1 MLLLML
7 PIENALD
14 LRGDRMNKLTESYNK
29 FYEKRLKRLNV
40 KLYWKQE
47 EQRLRSEVQKN
58 SHSILWIWEFS
69 KKAVMICF
77 LFYMIVQIYSMSVMV
92 IYQDFTYL
100 GELITTTGN
109 LVENCVFMYLIK
121 AGLENGVKIWQQ
133 HKDNKSEAE
142 TTEDTESYGPVG

>member
-1 MLLLML
+1 M
-7 PIENALD
+7 I
-14 LRGDRMNKLTESYNK
+14 KLTELYNK

-40 KLYWKQE
+40 TLYRQQE
-47 EQRLRSEVQKN
+47 EQRLLSEVQKN
-58 SHSILWIWEFS
+58 SHSLLWIWEFS

-77 LFYMIVQIYSMSVMV
+77 FFYMIVQIYSMSIMV
-92 IYQDFTYL
+92 IHRDFTYL

-133 HKDNKSEAE
+133 HKANKAEAE
-142 TTEDTESYGPVG
+142 TTEDTEYDGPVG

>member
-1 MLLLML
+1 
-7 PIENALD
+7 
-14 LRGDRMNKLTESYNK
+14 MNKLTEWYNK
-29 FYEKRLKRLNV
+29 LYEKRLKRLNV

-58 SHSILWIWEFS
+58 SHSLLWVWEFS

-77 LFYMIVQIYSMSVMV
+77 FFYMIVQLYSMSVMV

-133 HKDNKSEAE
+133 HKANKSEDV
-142 TTEDTESYGPVG
+142 TVEDTEPDGPVG

>member
-1 MLLLML
+1 M
-7 PIENALD
+7 I
-14 LRGDRMNKLTESYNK
+14 KLTELYNK
-29 FYEKRLKRLNV
+29 FYEKRLKRLNI

-47 EQRLRSEVQKN
+47 EQRLLSEVQKN
-58 SHSILWIWEFS
+58 SHSLLWIWEFS

-77 LFYMIVQIYSMSVMV
+77 FFYMIVQIYSMSIMV
-92 IYQDFTYL
+92 IHRDFTYL

-133 HKDNKSEAE
+133 HKANKAEAE
-142 TTEDTESYGPVG
+142 TTEDTEYDGPVG

>member
-1 MLLLML
+1 M
-7 PIENALD
+7 I
-14 LRGDRMNKLTESYNK
+14 KLTELYNK

-47 EQRLRSEVQKN
+47 EQRLLSEVQKN
-58 SHSILWIWEFS
+58 SHSLLWIWEFS

-77 LFYMIVQIYSMSVMV
+77 FFYMIVQIYSMSVMV

-100 GELITTTGN
+100 GELIMTTGN

-133 HKDNKSEAE
+133 HKANKSEAE
-142 TTEDTESYGPVG
+142 TTEDTESDGPVG

>member
-1 MLLLML
+1 
-7 PIENALD
+7 
-14 LRGDRMNKLTESYNK
+14 MNKLTEWYNK
-29 FYEKRLKRLNV
+29 LYEKRLKRLNV

-58 SHSILWIWEFS
+58 SHSLLWVWEFS

-77 LFYMIVQIYSMSVMV
+77 FFYMIVQLYSMSVMV

-133 HKDNKSEAE
+133 LKANKSDAE
-142 TTEDTESYGPVG
+142 TTDNTESDGPVG

>member
-1 MLLLML
+1 
-7 PIENALD
+7 
-14 LRGDRMNKLTESYNK
+14 MNKLTEWYNK
-29 FYEKRLKRLNV
+29 LYEKRLKRLNI

-58 SHSILWIWEFS
+58 SHSLLWIWEFS

-77 LFYMIVQIYSMSVMV
+77 FFYMIVQIYSMSVMV

-100 GELITTTGN
+100 GELITKTGN

-121 AGLENGVKIWQQ
+121 AGFENGVKIWQQ
-133 HKDNKSEAE
+133 HKANKSESE
-142 TTEDTESYGPVG
+142 TTEDTEYYGPVG

>member
-1 MLLLML
+1 
-7 PIENALD
+7 
-14 LRGDRMNKLTESYNK
+14 MNKLTEWYNK
-29 FYEKRLKRLNV
+29 FYEKRLSRLNI

-58 SHSILWIWEFS
+58 SHSLLWVWEFS

-77 LFYMIVQIYSMSVMV
+77 FFYMIVQLYSMSVMV
-92 IYQDFTYL
+92 IFQDFTYL

-109 LVENCVFMYLIK
+109 LVENCVFMYLVK

-133 HKDNKSEAE
+133 HKADQAE
-142 TTEDTESYGPVG
+142 TESTDETESDGPVG

>member
-1 MLLLML
+1 
-7 PIENALD
+7 
-14 LRGDRMNKLTESYNK
+14 MNKLTEWYNNLC
-29 FYEKRLKRLNV
+29 EKRLKCLNT

-58 SHSILWIWEFS
+58 SHSLLWVWEFS

-77 LFYMIVQIYSMSVMV
+77 FFYMIVQLYSMSVMV
-92 IYQDFTYL
+92 IFQDFTYL

-133 HKDNKSEAE
+133 HKANKSEP
-142 TTEDTESYGPVG
+142 EDTDEIEPDGPVG

>member
-1 MLLLML
+1 
-7 PIENALD
+7 
-14 LRGDRMNKLTESYNK
+14 MNKLTEWYNK
-29 FYEKRLKRLNV
+29 FCEKRLKRLNV

-58 SHSILWIWEFS
+58 SHSLLWVWEFS

-77 LFYMIVQIYSMSVMV
+77 FFYMIVQLYSMSVMV
-92 IYQDFTYL
+92 IYQEFTYL

-133 HKDNKSEAE
+133 HKANKSDTE
-142 TTEDTESYGPVG
+142 TTDDTEPDGPVG

>member
-1 MLLLML
+1 
-7 PIENALD
+7 
-14 LRGDRMNKLTESYNK
+14 MNKLTELYNK

-58 SHSILWIWEFS
+58 SHSLLWIWEFS

-77 LFYMIVQIYSMSVMV
+77 FFYMIVQIYSMSVMV

-100 GELITTTGN
+100 GELIVTTGN

-133 HKDNKSEAE
+133 HKANKSEAE
-142 TTEDTESYGPVG
+142 TTEDTESDGPVG

>member
-1 MLLLML
+1 
-7 PIENALD
+7 
-14 LRGDRMNKLTESYNK
+14 MNKLTELYNK

-58 SHSILWIWEFS
+58 SHSLLWIWEFS

-77 LFYMIVQIYSMSVMV
+77 FFYMIVQIYSMSVMV

-100 GELITTTGN
+100 GELIVTTGN

-121 AGLENGVKIWQQ
+121 AGLENGAKIWQQ
-133 HKDNKSEAE
+133 HKANKSEAE
-142 TTEDTESYGPVG
+142 TTEDTESDGPVG

>member
-1 MLLLML
+1 
-7 PIENALD
+7 
-14 LRGDRMNKLTESYNK
+14 MNKLTEWYNK
-29 FYEKRLKRLNV
+29 LYEKRLKRLNV

-58 SHSILWIWEFS
+58 SHSLLWVWEFS

-77 LFYMIVQIYSMSVMV
+77 FFYMIVQLYSMSVMV

-133 HKDNKSEAE
+133 HKANRSDAE
-142 TTEDTESYGPVG
+142 NTEDTEPDGPVG

>member
-1 MLLLML
+1 
-7 PIENALD
+7 
-14 LRGDRMNKLTESYNK
+14 MNKLTEWYNK
-29 FYEKRLKRLNV
+29 LYEKRLKRLNV

-58 SHSILWIWEFS
+58 SHSLLWVWEFS

-77 LFYMIVQIYSMSVMV
+77 FFYMIVQLYSMSVMV

-133 HKDNKSEAE
+133 HKANKSDAE
-142 TTEDTESYGPVG
+142 ITEDTEPDGPVG

>member
-1 MLLLML
+1 
-7 PIENALD
+7 
-14 LRGDRMNKLTESYNK
+14 MNKLTEWYNK
-29 FYEKRLKRLNV
+29 LYEKRLKRLNV

-58 SHSILWIWEFS
+58 SHSLLWVWEFS

-77 LFYMIVQIYSMSVMV
+77 FFYMIVQLYSMSVMV

-100 GELITTTGN
+100 SELITTTGN
-109 LVENCVFMYLIK
+109 LVENCVFMYLVK

-133 HKDNKSEAE
+133 HKANKSDAE
-142 TTEDTESYGPVG
+142 TTDDTEPDGPVG

>member
-1 MLLLML
+1 
-7 PIENALD
+7 
-14 LRGDRMNKLTESYNK
+14 MNKLTEWYNK
-29 FYEKRLKRLNV
+29 FYEKRLKRLNI

-47 EQRLRSEVQKN
+47 EHRLRSEVQKN
-58 SHSILWIWEFS
+58 SHSLLWIWEFS

-77 LFYMIVQIYSMSVMV
+77 FFYMIVQIYSMSVMV
-92 IYQDFTYL
+92 VYQDFTYL

-133 HKDNKSEAE
+133 HKVNKSEAE
-142 TTEDTESYGPVG
+142 TTEDTESDGPVG

>member
-1 MLLLML
+1 MT
-7 PIENALD
+7 
-14 LRGDRMNKLTESYNK
+14 KLTELYNK

-47 EQRLRSEVQKN
+47 EQRLLSEVQKN
-58 SHSILWIWEFS
+58 SHSLLWIWEFS

-77 LFYMIVQIYSMSVMV
+77 FFYMIVQIYSMSIMV
-92 IYQDFTYL
+92 IHQDFTYL

-133 HKDNKSEAE
+133 HKANKSEAE
-142 TTEDTESYGPVG
+142 TTEDTEYDGPVG

>member
-1 MLLLML
+1 
-7 PIENALD
+7 
-14 LRGDRMNKLTESYNK
+14 MNKLTEWYNK
-29 FYEKRLKRLNV
+29 LYEKRLKRLNV

-58 SHSILWIWEFS
+58 SHSLLWVWEFS

-77 LFYMIVQIYSMSVMV
+77 FFYMIVQLYSMSVMV

-133 HKDNKSEAE
+133 HEANKSDAE
-142 TTEDTESYGPVG
+142 TTEDTEPDGPVG

>member
-1 MLLLML
+1 
-7 PIENALD
+7 
-14 LRGDRMNKLTESYNK
+14 MNKLTELYNK
-29 FYEKRLKRLNV
+29 LYEKRLKRLNV

-58 SHSILWIWEFS
+58 SHSLLWIWEFS

-77 LFYMIVQIYSMSVMV
+77 FFYMIVQIYSMSVMV

-100 GELITTTGN
+100 GELIVTTGN

-133 HKDNKSEAE
+133 HKANKSEAE
-142 TTEDTESYGPVG
+142 TTEDTESDGPVG

>member
-1 MLLLML
+1 MT
-7 PIENALD
+7 
-14 LRGDRMNKLTESYNK
+14 KLTEWYNK
-29 FYEKRLKRLNV
+29 FCEKRLKHLNI

-58 SHSILWIWEFS
+58 SHSLLWVWEFS

-77 LFYMIVQIYSMSVMV
+77 FFYMIVQLYSMSVMV

-133 HKDNKSEAE
+133 HKANKSEDE
-142 TTEDTESYGPVG
+142 TAEDTEPDGPVG